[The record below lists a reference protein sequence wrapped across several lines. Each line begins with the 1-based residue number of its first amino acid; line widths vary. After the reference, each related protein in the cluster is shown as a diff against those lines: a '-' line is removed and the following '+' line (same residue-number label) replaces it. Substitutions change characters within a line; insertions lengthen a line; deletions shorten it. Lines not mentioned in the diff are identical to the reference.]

1 MKLKRILIPALAAT
15 SLFVFASCGDDDEVA
30 TIKKNTEKETN
41 EVYESFLEL
50 QENYDSQALKTK
62 IESLKNISLAA
73 NANVD
78 FGMKSN
84 YSYEDSYTSNDD
96 DGKEVSIKE
105 KYTYIQNISAKANSN
120 IKLTID
126 AENNVSQL
134 SVNASTKFENN
145 RTQKMYINGK
155 EEQSRE
161 LKDSTNAEIKDL
173 LLTVQDDGLYVKG
186 SINKSDNEDDAIEFK
201 NFASD
206 EDLTETA
213 ATLIQTI
220 EQGADYSQAGYSN
233 TMVAMFATALNT
245 IASFDISTYV
255 QKITNYDTTKYD
267 AMIKTDLSA
276 LEETIKDY
284 INEFHVKVS
293 ANDENEITYTATLGL
308 VDVAKF
314 MSPEAFDVEAQKED
328 FYDCYNYIM
337 SAYDISAEDFE
348 EMANE
353 YAEKQVSIAE
363 KEYKRFVK
371 KGFNTPVKLSVTI
384 NKSFYL
390 PTAIK
395 FDGDALAKKIDGVSL
410 NETNTDE
417 YFDDESKKMVYIEE
431 DGAKLTFSG
440 KKLNASIAL
449 DLDAD
454 PLTVIEG
461 TEKESYNL
469 GMTDLIIKIMSLAAP
484 SDDDSDET
492 EGMLK

>member
-15 SLFVFASCGDDDEVA
+15 SLFVFASCGDDDEVG

-41 EVYESFLEL
+41 EVYESILEL

-62 IESLKNISLAA
+62 IASLKNISLAA

-78 FGMKSN
+78 FGFKSN
-84 YSYEDSYTSNDD
+84 SSYEDSYTTYDD
-96 DGKEVSIKE
+96 DGKEVSVKE
-105 KYTYIQNISAKANSN
+105 KYTYNQNISAKVNSN
-120 IKLTID
+120 VKLTID
-126 AENNVSQL
+126 AEKNVSQL
-134 SVNASTKFENN
+134 SANTSAKVENN

-161 LKDSTNAEIKDL
+161 TKDSTNAEIKDL

-186 SINKSDNEDDAIEFK
+186 SINKSDKEADAIKFN

-206 EDLTETA
+206 KDLTDM
-213 ATLIQTI
+213 ATTLMQSI

-233 TMVAMFATALNT
+233 TMVGMFATALYT
-245 IASFDISTYV
+245 IANFDISTYV
-255 QKITNYDTTKYD
+255 QKITNFDTTKYD
-267 AMIKTDLSA
+267 AKINTDLSE
-276 LEETIKDY
+276 LEGTIKDY

-308 VDVAKF
+308 VEVARF
-314 MSPEAFDVEAQKED
+314 MSPEGFDVEAQKED
-328 FYDCYNYIM
+328 FYDHYDYIM
-337 SAYDISAEDFE
+337 DDYDISADDFE

-363 KEYKRFVK
+363 KEYKRYIK

-390 PTAIK
+390 PTAIT

-410 NETNTDE
+410 NQTSTYD
-417 YFDDESKKMVYIEE
+417 YFDDENKKMVYVDE
-431 DGAKLTFSG
+431 DETKLTFSG

-449 DLDAD
+449 DLDAE

-469 GMTDLIIKIMSLAAP
+469 GMTDLVIKIMSLAAP

-492 EGMLK
+492 EGKLN